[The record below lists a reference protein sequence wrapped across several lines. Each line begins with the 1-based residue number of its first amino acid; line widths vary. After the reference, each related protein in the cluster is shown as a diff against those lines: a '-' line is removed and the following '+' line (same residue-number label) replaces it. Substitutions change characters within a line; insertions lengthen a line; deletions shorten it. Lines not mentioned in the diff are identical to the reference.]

1 MPANELKGRFD
12 RFQIA
17 QRKAERSEN
26 SHGFHKPKFV
36 QRQGE
41 MPPTIPSLPSSP
53 PPNAVDAALTI
64 SSLPGHSV
72 SLSKLRTE
80 SGLPQ
85 NNFLPQDQTSSDDD
99 TQDED
104 GGVDDSGDEEGDGN
118 TPNPFEPV
126 TTTAPQDQRSITAQ
140 SRTIDNPFIPS
151 PTTGQAGTSTSASP
165 YPPTSTEIAPT
176 TSQGILTTGSTFSSS
191 ISTGSTSLVPLASG
205 STGSAAASTTAISAS
220 ETVSASNHPLAK
232 AAIIVPSLL
241 GAVAAVVAVYL
252 LFRYCNPLKAR
263 WAIYRA
269 RQGQRLPGEEE
280 DGMASKAAPQMSET
294 YATRTEEARPASTVV
309 TTAPSVTRGTAIAL
323 PITTTRAPPPV
334 LVRSGSKN
342 NPPNGAASDRLQRS
356 QSTRSRRS
364 LDDSTAA
371 PPAYSSGGSGTYLSQ
386 FNVEEEYAAS
396 RSVDGQLR
404 HPNGLAN
411 NPPTPVARNAPALAE
426 RSEAMSPVPNPPSP
440 RSLTIS
446 GLGMMDFPLPPTT
459 PSTAHFSSP
468 TPPESTFNSP
478 RRLRKSITP
487 SESISNVPDS
497 PFPFSP
503 ALMPPVPLL
512 NSRWSRN
519 SSSVNGRM
527 MAPEEGKG
535 TSQLRHSAG
544 PGPVDVTILPPLP
557 RSPSPKRSNSS
568 MLSSPS

>member
-1 MPANELKGRFD
+1 MSTIITSPKCNRCCPDPKLPHR
-12 RFQIA
+12 
-17 QRKAERSEN
+17 
-26 SHGFHKPKFV
+26 HGF
-36 QRQGE
+36 
-41 MPPTIPSLPSSP
+41 SP
-53 PPNAVDAALTI
+53 
-64 SSLPGHSV
+64 
-72 SLSKLRTE
+72 SKLRTE

-85 NNFLPQDQTSSDDD
+85 NNFLPEDQTSSGDDS
-99 TQDED
+99 QDEND
-104 GGVDDSGDEEGDGN
+104 GEGDGN
-118 TPNPFEPV
+118 PPNPFEPV

-140 SRTIDNPFIPS
+140 SMTTDNPFIPS
-151 PTTGQAGTSTSASP
+151 PTTGQAGTSTSASS
-165 YPPTSTEIAPT
+165 YPPTSTETATT
-176 TSQGILTTGSTFSSS
+176 TSQGLLSTGSTFSSS
-191 ISTGSTSLVPLASG
+191 FATSSTSLVPLASD
-205 STGSAAASTTAISAS
+205 STESAAASTTEISAN
-220 ETVSASNHPLAK
+220 ETVSASSHPIAK

-280 DGMASKAAPQMSET
+280 DGMASKAAPQMSEA
-294 YATRTEEARPASTVV
+294 YATRAKEARPASTVV

-342 NPPNGAASDRLQRS
+342 NPPNGAASDHLQRS

-364 LDDSTAA
+364 LHDSTAA
-371 PPAYSSGGSGTYLSQ
+371 PPAYTSGGSGTYLSQ
-386 FNVEEEYAAS
+386 FNVEEEYAGS
-396 RSVDGQLR
+396 RSVDGQFR

-426 RSEAMSPVPNPPSP
+426 RDEAMSTVPNLPSP

-459 PSTAHFSSP
+459 PSTAHFSTP
-468 TPPESTFNSP
+468 TPPESNFNSP

-527 MAPEEGKG
+527 MAPEEERG

-544 PGPVDVTILPPLP
+544 PGLVDMTILPPLP
-557 RSPSPKRSNSS
+557 RSPSPKRSRSS
-568 MLSSPS
+568 MVSPPS